1 MNKIKGVITAVE
13 SSPNISLVDIEA
25 YGKRF
30 SSLIIDTPAN
40 ATYLTPGKEVY
51 VLFKESEVSIAKGRT
66 GLISM
71 NNVLEVTV
79 SKLSKGDVL
88 ARLELD
94 FAGVPVVSVITT
106 RSAERLGLQAGDKVE
121 ALVKSNEIT
130 LMEA

>member
-40 ATYLTPGKEVY
+40 AAYLTPGKEVY

-106 RSAERLGLQAGDKVE
+106 RSAERLGLQVGDKVE